1 MPSRTDRSRSDP
13 SKIEPTPKALQQAAE
28 RQPTFI
34 GPSLQFT
41 GEIKS
46 AGSVRIEGRVTGRV
60 SAHSLTLGPRGGIEG
75 EATAESARIDGLVE
89 GDLKAET
96 VILGSGA
103 RVVGDITHRSLSM
116 EPGAQFEGRAIHAE
130 AAGPDDEAP
139 TDDEP
144 Q

>member
-1 MPSRTDRSRSDP
+1 
-13 SKIEPTPKALQQAAE
+13 
-28 RQPTFI
+28 
-34 GPSLQFT
+34 
-41 GEIKS
+41 
-46 AGSVRIEGRVTGRV
+46 
-60 SAHSLTLGPRGGIEG
+60 LTLGPRGGIEG

-116 EPGAQFEGRAIHAE
+116 EPGAQFEGRA
-130 AAGPDDEAP
+130 P